1 MMSRVVSVFIAAVV
15 TVLATSPLSTT
26 ASAAWTVSLPY
37 LAVIDAGSSGT
48 RLTLYANTSGTL
60 RPRAAYVAPTTSR
73 GLSSFEL
80 TPQQAGPES
89 ITPLLTQ
96 LDVYLAQNGISISS
110 VPVSLLATAGM
121 RDVRRDDPAAA
132 QAILDSTAQ
141 TLAASGHLVT
151 DNRILPGE
159 QEASLAWLDANVV
172 AGTLDH
178 ASSSIGTLE
187 VGGASAQ
194 VAFRSP
200 TTHGKAV
207 SQLRVN
213 GTDVFVVA
221 VSYLRLGGN
230 DARDLMQAANDAG
243 SFCFPNNVAGSTP
256 VIYVPKAVRPV
267 NASTAMYSW
276 SRCAHAYDTVITS
289 VGAVRTT
296 AAPVPPAQLRTLPGF
311 AGTTFI
317 GLGSIPLIF
326 TTLGAAG
333 AKDIPA
339 AVRAKIAATCMG
351 PGAWTHSAA
360 LYPPS
365 LASFADTLC
374 STSTY
379 EYELAFSTKGVG
391 IRSDHFTVLDPNA
404 PQQPAWTSGYAI
416 TRLHP

>member
-1 MMSRVVSVFIAAVV
+1 MSRAVSVFIAVVV
-15 TVLATSPLSTT
+15 TVLASSPLSTT
-26 ASAAWTVSLPY
+26 ASAASTVSLPY
-37 LAVIDAGSSGT
+37 LVVIDAGSSGT
-48 RLTLYANTSGTL
+48 RLTLFANTSGTL
-60 RPRAAYVAPTTSR
+60 RPRATYVAPTTSR

-80 TPQQAGPES
+80 TPHQAGPES

-96 LDVYLAQNGISISS
+96 LDVYLAQNGISMSS

-141 TLAASGHLVT
+141 TLAASGHPVT

-289 VGAVRTT
+289 VGAVRTA
-296 AAPVPPAQLRTLPGF
+296 AAPVPPAQLRTLPG
-311 AGTTFI
+311 
-317 GLGSIPLIF
+317 
-326 TTLGAAG
+326 
-333 AKDIPA
+333 
-339 AVRAKIAATCMG
+339 
-351 PGAWTHSAA
+351 
-360 LYPPS
+360 
-365 LASFADTLC
+365 
-374 STSTY
+374 
-379 EYELAFSTKGVG
+379 
-391 IRSDHFTVLDPNA
+391 RSDNTSATIQPIRVQPSNRLSQKM
-404 PQQPAWTSGYAI
+404 PQCGTSRTAAMAQGSM
-416 TRLHP
+416 